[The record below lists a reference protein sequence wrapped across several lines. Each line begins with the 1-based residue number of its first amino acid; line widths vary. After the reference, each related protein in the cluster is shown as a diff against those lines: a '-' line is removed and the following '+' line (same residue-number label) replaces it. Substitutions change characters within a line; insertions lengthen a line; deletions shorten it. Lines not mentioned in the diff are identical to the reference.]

1 MPSDNSLL
9 MWSILDE
16 CNRTNSLVVSLKFEF
31 HLMGVHTFANI
42 HEVLALAD
50 VLGSQLGYTS
60 SAVSTLLH
68 RSFLLS
74 CLWSRLGERVLRCLA
89 RVPPRISITLEDVV
103 ALTLNILVGGSP
115 AVLGFSLFLVVNSPH
130 LIALSLQLSEEQFMP
145 LLGSLEL
152 FSGLAEFRVRLMLLF
167 QYDIHGVVIRLLK
180 VGNRGGVGFS
190 RLREFGGIGCK
201 QRVETLCGKRLIQG
215 ADVLFFNHLFH
226 SYITSP
232 PKMKPPIMT
241 IAITAAKPTMVS
253 TTSP

>member
-1 MPSDNSLL
+1 MKYLHLL
-9 MWSILDE
+9 M
-16 CNRTNSLVVSLKFEF
+16 SLVIS
-31 HLMGVHTFANI
+31 FA
-42 HEVLALAD
+42 VR
-50 VLGSQLGYTS
+50 
-60 SAVSTLLH
+60 LLQFLLFFITH
-68 RSFLLS
+68 SSFLVFGS
-74 CLWSRLGERVLRCLA
+74 GWVKESFGALREY
-89 RVPPRISITLEDVV
+89 PPRISITLEDVV

-201 QRVETLCGKRLIQG
+201 QRVKTLCGKRLIQG